1 MSRRQFVGFDSLW
14 QMRID
19 VPYSLLV
26 RDGDYAWSC
35 GQLALDGDS
44 NVVAPDD
51 LVAQSTLV
59 AGYIAQVLE
68 RGGLSPDH
76 LKRLLMYFV
85 PASEHADTEQI
96 ESMRSAFRSVLGDEV
111 LLDPVP
117 VPHFYYDGIVLEVDA
132 FAGPTTNDRFDW
144 ISIEAPID
152 ELGDRIA
159 GIDAAEILTAHWFAP
174 EASLVSA
181 ASELEEALL
190 VHDAGAVVSAGDRTS
205 LVRGTLLR
213 VPNSE
218 VAETQ
223 SALHTVDV
231 TSRRADGIGWIG
243 ARCTDASLG
252 LVAQTEQIM
261 DAIAATLEA
270 EGADFSAVVK
280 STTLYVGGSS
290 AEELHDNM
298 SVRNRRYEKP
308 GPASTGLPVFGF
320 ADERSLLTVDIT
332 YLTDGNGTYGS

>member
-1 MSRRQFVGFDSLW
+1 MTARTFVPFDSLW

-44 NVVAPDD
+44 NVLAAGN
-51 LVAQSTLV
+51 LAEQSSLV

-68 RGGLSPDH
+68 RGGLGPEH
-76 LKRLLMYFV
+76 LKRLVLYYV
-85 PASEHADTEQI
+85 PDGPGTEQI
-96 ESMRSAFRSVLGDEV
+96 EHMWSAFRSVLGDDV

-132 FAGPTTNDRFDW
+132 FAGPIVDDRFEWVSIDTPSSDVNS
-144 ISIEAPID
+144 SIETIST
-152 ELGDRIA
+152 EGL
-159 GIDAAEILTAHWFAP
+159 LTSRWFAP
-174 EASLVSA
+174 TTRLADTAADLEARG
-181 ASELEEALL
+181 L
-190 VHDAGAVVSAGDRTS
+190 VHDAGAVVSAGPFADR
-205 LVRGTLLR
+205 VRGSLLY
-213 VPNSE
+213 VDGPC
-218 VAETQ
+218 AEQ
-223 SALHTVDV
+223 HSSANNVRV
-231 TSRRADGIGWIG
+231 TSRRADGFGWVA
-243 ARCTDASLG
+243 ARSTDASKG
-252 LVAQTEQIM
+252 LVEQTEQIM
-261 DAIAATLEA
+261 DAIAKCLDDQ
-270 EGADFSAVVK
+270 GVGFDAVVK

-320 ADERSLLTVDIT
+320 ADPATLVTVDVL
-332 YLTDGNGTYGS
+332 YLS